1 MSVLTKCPKARFQA
15 IQGGI
20 RKRMR
25 FINLTRQTE
34 IGANSY
40 FVEIDGKRLILD
52 SGLHPKNEGVA
63 ALPQYRPVPE
73 RSIDAVLVSHAHQD
87 HIGSLP
93 CLMRRQPQAPVF
105 MTQATSRLSEV
116 MLHNSVNVMLR
127 QRDELGINEYPLFT
141 HRETDQATTLWQNVG
156 LRQRWTLDGERVPNS
171 DSELTFEMFD
181 AGHILGSAGILFRA
195 GGRKIFYTGD
205 VNFMDQTLVRSAD
218 FPEEKLDIL
227 IIETTRGDRH
237 GTPGFTREAEERRF
251 LEALRAAFD
260 RGGSV
265 LIPVFA
271 LGKTQE
277 VLTMLYT
284 FRREGAL
291 VDVPVYIGGL
301 STKITIVHD
310 ELASSAPRQFPG
322 LRLLDSLSP
331 YVLSGREV
339 ASTQIRKNRIY
350 AMSSGMM
357 TEKTLSNL
365 LAARFLSD
373 PKQSI
378 YFVGYA
384 DPDSPG
390 GKLKAGQPGDLV
402 RLDNNLPS
410 QKLECTIEQFDFSA
424 HASREQLLEYIKKTS
439 PQVVLLVHGDP
450 PSVAWFK
457 ETIDREMPGTTAV
470 IPEPGK
476 EYAF

>member
-1 MSVLTKCPKARFQA
+1 
-15 IQGGI
+15 
-20 RKRMR
+20 MR

-40 FVEIDGKRLILD
+40 FIEVDGKRLILD
-52 SGLHPKNEGVA
+52 SGLHPKNEGIS
-63 ALPQYRPVPE
+63 ALPQYRAIPE

-93 CLMRRQPQAPVF
+93 FLMRRQPQARVF
-105 MTQATSRLSEV
+105 MTQATARLSEV
-116 MLHNSVNVMLR
+116 MLHNSVNVMAR
-127 QRDELGINEYPLFT
+127 QRDELGITEYPLFT
-141 HRETDQATTLWQNVG
+141 HRETDQAATQWQNVG
-156 LRQRWTLDGERVPNS
+156 LRQQWTVGGERVPNS
-171 DSELTFEMFD
+171 DSEPTFEMFD
-181 AGHILGSAGILFRA
+181 AGHIVGSAGILLRA
-195 GGRKIFYTGD
+195 CGRKIFYTGD
-205 VNFMDQTLVRSAD
+205 VNFINQTLVRSAD
-218 FPEEKLDIL
+218 FPEEQLDVL
-227 IIETTRGDRH
+227 IIETTRGDRQ
-237 GTPGFTREAEERRF
+237 GAPGFTREAEERRF
-251 LEALRAAFD
+251 LDALRRAFD

-284 FRREGAL
+284 FRRGGAL

-310 ELASSAPRQFPG
+310 DLASSVPRQYPG
-322 LRLLDSLSP
+322 LRLLESVAP

-339 ASTQIRKNRIY
+339 ASAPMRKNRIY

-402 RLDNNLPS
+402 RLDDDLPS

-439 PQVVLLVHGDP
+439 PTIVLLVHGDP

-457 ETIDREMPGTTAV
+457 ETIEREMPGTTVV
-470 IPEPGK
+470 IPEPGR
-476 EYAF
+476 EYVF

>member
-1 MSVLTKCPKARFQA
+1 
-15 IQGGI
+15 
-20 RKRMR
+20 MR

-40 FVEIDGKRLILD
+40 FIELDGKRLILD
-52 SGLHPKNEGVA
+52 SGLHPKNEGLA
-63 ALPQYRPVPE
+63 ALPQYRAVPE
-73 RSIDAVLVSHAHQD
+73 DSIDAVLISHAHQD

-93 CLMRRQPQAPVF
+93 CLMRRQPRARVF
-105 MTQATSRLSEV
+105 MTQATARLSEV

-127 QRDELGINEYPLFT
+127 QRDELGITEYPLFT
-141 HRETDQATTLWQNVG
+141 HRETEQATALWQNVG
-156 LRQRWTLDGERVPNS
+156 LRQQWTLDGERVL
-171 DSELTFEMFD
+171 DAGSELTFEMYN
-181 AGHILGSAGILFRA
+181 AGHIVGSAGILMRA
-195 GGRKIFYTGD
+195 NGRKIFYTGD
-205 VNFMDQTLVRSAD
+205 VSFLDQTLVCSAD
-218 FPEEKLDIL
+218 FPEEELDIL
-227 IIETTRGDRH
+227 IIETTRGDRQ

-251 LEALRAAFD
+251 LGALHSAFD
-260 RGGSV
+260 RGGAV

-277 VLTMLYT
+277 VLTMLYA

-310 ELASSAPRQFPG
+310 ELASNVPRQYPG

-331 YVLSGREV
+331 YVLSGREIGT
-339 ASTQIRKNRIY
+339 TQIRKNRIY

-402 RLDNNLPS
+402 RLDNSLPS

-424 HASREQLLEYIKKTS
+424 HAPREQLLRYIKITS
-439 PQVVLLVHGDP
+439 PKIVLLVHGDP
-450 PSVAWFK
+450 PSVTWFK
-457 ETIDREMPGTTAV
+457 EAIDREVPGTTAV
-470 IPEPGK
+470 VPEPGR
-476 EYAF
+476 EYVF